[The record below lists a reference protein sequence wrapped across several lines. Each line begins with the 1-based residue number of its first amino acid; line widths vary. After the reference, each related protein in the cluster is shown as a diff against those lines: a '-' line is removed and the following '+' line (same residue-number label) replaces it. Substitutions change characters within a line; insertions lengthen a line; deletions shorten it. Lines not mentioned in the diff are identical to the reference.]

1 MKRGF
6 SLAELLVSSALL
18 VIIGLVTTILYGNA
32 MGTIQFTT
40 SRSDTK
46 QILRQALNQLTTLLQ
61 TAYIPTLPGAN
72 TCYEKPLAPYPTGVN
87 ATDPLAAKG
96 PGCNSFL
103 FYTPVDLLDQN
114 ALAAPPASQTIRLF
128 EVRLQESLEVDR
140 TQNGGQP
147 LTLRTLVLQERSVPA
162 TFGVPPFPLINGRI
176 RVLGRRLSD
185 LRFNRL
191 SGYGLQLR
199 LAAQSRQKT
208 LTSAGATI
216 LTNRLDGKVY
226 FPVLVN

>member
-1 MKRGF
+1 
-6 SLAELLVSSALL
+6 
-18 VIIGLVTTILYGNA
+18 

-46 QILRQALNQLTTLLQ
+46 QVLRQALNRLTPLLQ

-72 TCYEKPLAPYPTGVN
+72 TCYEKPLSPYPAGVN
-87 ATDPLAAKG
+87 ANDPLAAQG

-114 ALAAPPASQTIRLF
+114 ALAAPPAAQQIHLF

-147 LTLRTLVLQERSVPA
+147 LTLRTLVLQERGLPA
-162 TFGVPPFPLINGRI
+162 TFGVPPFPLINGRL
-176 RVLGRRLSD
+176 RVLVRRLSD
-185 LRFNRL
+185 LRFTRL
-191 SGYGLQLR
+191 SGYGLQLK

-208 LTSAGATI
+208 LTSKGATI
-216 LTNRLDGKVY
+216 LTNRLEGKVY